1 MNTNMLISK
10 MKLFGDNQTDLANEL
25 NLSLA
30 STNTKINGKRD
41 FTQTEISVIAVRYEL
56 TPEEVNQIF
65 FDQGVHQEGTVSRET

>member
-10 MKLFGDNQTDLANEL
+10 MKLFGDNQRDLANAL

-30 STNTKINGKRD
+30 TTNSKINGKSD
-41 FTQTEISVIAVRYEL
+41 WTQTEIAIIAVRYDL

-65 FDQGVHQEGTVSRET
+65 FEQVVHPEGTVSRET